1 MQTVVVVTGALWAR
15 AEAAGLLSSSTSS
28 SSPSSSSQQQQQ
40 QPPPPQQ
47 QQQPVVRVRRLEPQE
62 EVALHAAMMKELTG
76 GRGNGRGL
84 EEAEAAFFA
93 RFRPSVE
100 DAPPPP
106 PPRRNKVGG
115 GRDSPASPGGRDS
128 PHPHA
133 ERVSVLSSVLRSS
146 PRAGQAAAA
155 SRRRVRLWILASALL
170 VVLAVLLSSEASA
183 RYLTAFRQLSGRLST
198 PSPPSVP
205 LVSPPSRKVLRR

>member
-1 MQTVVVVTGALWAR
+1 
-15 AEAAGLLSSSTSS
+15 
-28 SSPSSSSQQQQQ
+28 
-40 QPPPPQQ
+40 
-47 QQQPVVRVRRLEPQE
+47 
-62 EVALHAAMMKELTG
+62 MMKELSG
-76 GRGNGRGL
+76 GRGL

-128 PHPHA
+128 PHPFA
-133 ERVSVLSSVLRSS
+133 ERASVLSSVLRSS
-146 PRAGQAAAA
+146 PRVGQADAAG
-155 SRRRVRLWILASALL
+155 RRHVRLWHGLWMLASALL

-183 RYLTAFRQLSGRLST
+183 RYVTAFRQLSGRLST

-205 LVSPPSRKVLRR
+205 LVSPPSRQVLRR